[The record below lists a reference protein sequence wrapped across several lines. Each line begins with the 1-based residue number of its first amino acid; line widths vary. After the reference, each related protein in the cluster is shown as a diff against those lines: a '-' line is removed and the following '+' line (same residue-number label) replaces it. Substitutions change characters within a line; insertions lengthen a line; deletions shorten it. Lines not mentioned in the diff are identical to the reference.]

1 MSLFL
6 GPLRPIV
13 AETEDPAGYWGA
25 GGCALRLVQL
35 LLWASDCALDLLFSP
50 PVKWDEWSSSLVE
63 QFHEDRL
70 GNCIKYLRGFPG
82 GASGKEPACQ
92 CRGCKEMWV

>member
-13 AETEDPAGYWGA
+13 AETEGPAGYWGA

-35 LLWASDCALDLLFSP
+35 LLWASDCAHDLLFSP
-50 PVKWDEWSSSLVE
+50 PVKWDE
-63 QFHEDRL
+63 
-70 GNCIKYLRGFPG
+70 
-82 GASGKEPACQ
+82 
-92 CRGCKEMWV
+92 